1 MFDKLKKRLTIIY
14 TGIFSLIMV
23 FVVAVTVAIGCI
35 SVLRTEKDMLIAD
48 IYDEWRE
55 WIGSGELP
63 VDPALVKKGEMMS
76 LMYDADGNIIIM
88 YDADGNIIIDQMTD
102 SPYAAALTAIRASWP
117 EPENETELLY
127 FRDKK
132 GTLHFFLAG
141 GCTFWEN
148 GQIQA
153 RLYTFLNLEDYYD
166 MAVDGMYFL
175 FLLCAVCIMLAAGGG
190 YYMAAKNIKPLEILF
205 AREHEFAADASHEL
219 RTPLTVLSLGVESL
233 QNDDES
239 KLSGFA
245 QEVLRDM
252 QHETKYM
259 SRLIEALLTL
269 ARGDEENTP
278 LARAKVDL
286 TEVAVKVCN
295 KMRPLAAKKGLGLE
309 YAAGDAP
316 QVFILG
322 DKNKMEQL
330 LIIFI
335 DNAIKYSESGTI
347 TVTVDAD
354 SMHAVIKVMDEGI
367 GISESDAQKIFERFY
382 RVDKARSR
390 AAGGFGLGLNIARI
404 IVVRHG
410 GTVSVKPRSPHG
422 SIFTVRLPLYR

>member
-1 MFDKLKKRLTIIY
+1 MFDKLKKRLTLIY

-76 LMYDADGNIIIM
+76 LMYDADGNIII
-88 YDADGNIIIDQMTD
+88 DQMTD

-127 FRDKK
+127 FRDKN

-295 KMRPLAAKKGLGLE
+295 KMRPLAAKKGLELE

-335 DNAIKYSESGTI
+335 DNAVKYSESGTI

-367 GISESDAQKIFERFY
+367 GISEGDAQKIFERFY

>member
-1 MFDKLKKRLTIIY
+1 MFDKLKKRLTLIY

-76 LMYDADGNIIIM
+76 LMYDADGNIII
-88 YDADGNIIIDQMTD
+88 DQMTD

-127 FRDKK
+127 FRDKN

-286 TEVAVKVCN
+286 TEIAVKVCN
-295 KMRPLAAKKGLGLE
+295 KMRPLAAKKGLELE

-410 GTVSVKPRSPHG
+410 GTVSVKPHSPHG

>member
-1 MFDKLKKRLTIIY
+1 MFDKLKKRLTLIY

-76 LMYDADGNIIIM
+76 LMYDADGNIII
-88 YDADGNIIIDQMTD
+88 DQMTE

-127 FRDKK
+127 FRDKN

-347 TVTVDAD
+347 TVTVEAD

>member
-1 MFDKLKKRLTIIY
+1 MFDKLKKRLTLIY

-76 LMYDADGNIIIM
+76 LMYDADGNIII
-88 YDADGNIIIDQMTD
+88 DQMTD

-127 FRDKK
+127 FRDKN

-269 ARGDEENTP
+269 ARGDEENKP

-286 TEVAVKVCN
+286 TEIAVKVCN
-295 KMRPLAAKKGLGLE
+295 KMRPLAAKKGLELE
-309 YAAGDAP
+309 YAAGNAP

>member
-1 MFDKLKKRLTIIY
+1 MFDKLKKRLTLIY

-76 LMYDADGNIIIM
+76 LMYDADGNIII
-88 YDADGNIIIDQMTD
+88 DQMTD
-102 SPYAAALTAIRASWP
+102 SPYAAELTAIRASWP

-127 FRDKK
+127 FRDKN

-175 FLLCAVCIMLAAGGG
+175 FLLCVVCIILAAGGG

-269 ARGDEENTP
+269 ARGDEENKP

-295 KMRPLAAKKGLGLE
+295 KMRPLAVKKGLGLE

>member
-1 MFDKLKKRLTIIY
+1 MFDKLKKRLTLIY

-76 LMYDADGNIIIM
+76 LMYDADGNIII
-88 YDADGNIIIDQMTD
+88 DQMTD
-102 SPYAAALTAIRASWP
+102 SPYSAALTAIRASWP

-127 FRDKK
+127 FRDKN

-278 LARAKVDL
+278 LARAKLDL

>member
-1 MFDKLKKRLTIIY
+1 MFDKLKKRLTLIY

-23 FVVAVTVAIGCI
+23 FVVAVTVAIGCV
-35 SVLRTEKDMLIAD
+35 SVIRTEKEMLIAD

-76 LMYDADGNIIIM
+76 LMYDADGNIII
-88 YDADGNIIIDQMTD
+88 DQMTD

-127 FRDKK
+127 FRDKN

-175 FLLCAVCIMLAAGGG
+175 FLLCAVCIILAAGGG

-295 KMRPLAAKKGLGLE
+295 KMRPLAAKKGLELE

-347 TVTVDAD
+347 TVTVEAD

-410 GTVSVKPRSPHG
+410 GTVSVKPRSPQG

>member
-1 MFDKLKKRLTIIY
+1 MFDKLKKRLTLIY

-35 SVLRTEKDMLIAD
+35 SVLRTEKEMLIAD

-76 LMYDADGNIIIM
+76 LMYDADGNIIV
-88 YDADGNIIIDQMTD
+88 DQMAD
-102 SPYAAALTAIRASWP
+102 SPYAAALTAIRTSWP

-190 YYMAAKNIKPLEILF
+190 YYMAAKNIKPLETLF

-259 SRLIEALLTL
+259 SGLIEALLTL

-347 TVTVDAD
+347 TVTVEAD
-354 SMHAVIKVMDEGI
+354 SMHAVIKVIDEGI
-367 GISESDAQKIFERFY
+367 GISESDEQKIFERFY

>member
-1 MFDKLKKRLTIIY
+1 MFDKLKKRLTLIY

-35 SVLRTEKDMLIAD
+35 SVLSTEKDMLIAD

-76 LMYDADGNIIIM
+76 LMYDADGNIII
-88 YDADGNIIIDQMTD
+88 DQMTD

-127 FRDKK
+127 FRDKN

-286 TEVAVKVCN
+286 TDVAVKVCN

>member
-1 MFDKLKKRLTIIY
+1 MFDKLKKRLTLIY

-76 LMYDADGNIIIM
+76 LMYDADGNIII
-88 YDADGNIIIDQMTD
+88 DQMTD

-127 FRDKK
+127 FRDKN

-295 KMRPLAAKKGLGLE
+295 KMRPLAAKKGLELE

-390 AAGGFGLGLNIARI
+390 AEGGFGLGLNIARI

>member
-1 MFDKLKKRLTIIY
+1 MFDKLKKRLTLIY

-76 LMYDADGNIIIM
+76 LMYDADGNIII
-88 YDADGNIIIDQMTD
+88 DQMTD

-127 FRDKK
+127 FRDKN

-295 KMRPLAAKKGLGLE
+295 KMRPLAAKKGLELE
-309 YAAGDAP
+309 YAAGDAL

>member
-1 MFDKLKKRLTIIY
+1 MFDKLKKRLTLIY

-76 LMYDADGNIIIM
+76 LMYDADGNIII
-88 YDADGNIIIDQMTD
+88 DQMTD

-127 FRDKK
+127 FRDKN

-166 MAVDGMYFL
+166 MVVDGMYFL

-269 ARGDEENTP
+269 ARGDEEKKP

-295 KMRPLAAKKGLGLE
+295 KMCPLAAKKGLELE

-347 TVTVDAD
+347 TVTVEAD

-367 GISESDAQKIFERFY
+367 GISESDTQKIFERFY

-390 AAGGFGLGLNIARI
+390 AVGGFGLGLNIARI

>member
-1 MFDKLKKRLTIIY
+1 MFDKLKKRLTLIY

-76 LMYDADGNIIIM
+76 LMYDADGNIII
-88 YDADGNIIIDQMTD
+88 DQMTD

-127 FRDKK
+127 FRDKN

-269 ARGDEENTP
+269 ARGDEENMP

-335 DNAIKYSESGTI
+335 DNAIKYSKSGTI

>member
-1 MFDKLKKRLTIIY
+1 MFDKLKKRLTLIY

-76 LMYDADGNIIIM
+76 LMYDADGNIII
-88 YDADGNIIIDQMTD
+88 DQMTG

-127 FRDKK
+127 FRDKN

-295 KMRPLAAKKGLGLE
+295 KMRPLAAKKGLELE

-347 TVTVDAD
+347 TVTVEAD

-410 GTVSVKPRSPHG
+410 GTVSVKPRSPQG

>member
-1 MFDKLKKRLTIIY
+1 MFDKLKKRLTLIY

-76 LMYDADGNIIIM
+76 LMYDADGNIII
-88 YDADGNIIIDQMTD
+88 DQMTD
-102 SPYAAALTAIRASWP
+102 SPYAAALTAISASWP

-127 FRDKK
+127 FRDKN

-269 ARGDEENTP
+269 ARGDEENKP

-295 KMRPLAAKKGLGLE
+295 KMRPLAAKKGLELE

-347 TVTVDAD
+347 TVTVEAD

>member
-1 MFDKLKKRLTIIY
+1 MFDKLKKRLTLIY

-76 LMYDADGNIIIM
+76 LMYDADGNIII
-88 YDADGNIIIDQMTD
+88 DQMTD

-127 FRDKK
+127 FRDKN

-205 AREHEFAADASHEL
+205 AREHEFAANASHEL

-269 ARGDEENTP
+269 ARGDEENKP

>member
-1 MFDKLKKRLTIIY
+1 MFDKLKKRLTLIY

-76 LMYDADGNIIIM
+76 LMYDADGNIII
-88 YDADGNIIIDQMTD
+88 DQMTD
-102 SPYAAALTAIRASWP
+102 SPYAAAVTAIRASWP

-127 FRDKK
+127 FRDKN

-295 KMRPLAAKKGLGLE
+295 KMRPLAAKKGLELE
-309 YAAGDAP
+309 YAAGDAQ

>member
-1 MFDKLKKRLTIIY
+1 MFDKLKKRLTLIY

-76 LMYDADGNIIIM
+76 LMYDADGNIII
-88 YDADGNIIIDQMTD
+88 DQMTD

-127 FRDKK
+127 FRDKN

-190 YYMAAKNIKPLEILF
+190 YYMADKNIKPLEILF
-205 AREHEFAADASHEL
+205 AREHEFSADASHEL

-295 KMRPLAAKKGLGLE
+295 KMRPLAAKKGLELE

-347 TVTVDAD
+347 TVMVEAD
-354 SMHAVIKVMDEGI
+354 SMHAVLKVMDEGI

-410 GTVSVKPRSPHG
+410 GTVRVKPRSPHG

>member
-1 MFDKLKKRLTIIY
+1 MFDKLKKRLTLIY
-14 TGIFSLIMV
+14 TGIFTLIMV

-76 LMYDADGNIIIM
+76 LMYDADGNIII
-88 YDADGNIIIDQMTD
+88 DQMTD

-127 FRDKK
+127 FRDKN

-148 GQIQA
+148 GQIKA

-259 SRLIEALLTL
+259 SRLIEALLNL

>member
-1 MFDKLKKRLTIIY
+1 MFDKLKKRLTLIY

-76 LMYDADGNIIIM
+76 LMYDADGNIII
-88 YDADGNIIIDQMTD
+88 DQMTD

-127 FRDKK
+127 FRDKN

-410 GTVSVKPRSPHG
+410 GTLSVKPRSPHG

>member
-1 MFDKLKKRLTIIY
+1 MFDKLKKRLTLIY
-14 TGIFSLIMV
+14 TGIFTLIMV

-76 LMYDADGNIIIM
+76 LMYDADGNIII
-88 YDADGNIIIDQMTD
+88 DQMTD

-127 FRDKK
+127 FRDKN

-278 LARAKVDL
+278 LARTKVDL

>member
-1 MFDKLKKRLTIIY
+1 MFDKLKKRLTLIY

-76 LMYDADGNIIIM
+76 LMYDADGNIII
-88 YDADGNIIIDQMTD
+88 DQMTD

-117 EPENETELLY
+117 EPENETELLC

-132 GTLHFFLAG
+132 GILHFFLAG

-269 ARGDEENTP
+269 ARGDEENKP

-295 KMRPLAAKKGLGLE
+295 KMRPLAAKKGLELE

>member
-1 MFDKLKKRLTIIY
+1 MFDKLKKRLTLIY

-76 LMYDADGNIIIM
+76 LMYDADGNIII
-88 YDADGNIIIDQMTD
+88 DQMTD

-127 FRDKK
+127 FRDKN

-239 KLSGFA
+239 RLSGFA

-295 KMRPLAAKKGLGLE
+295 KMRPLAAKKGLELE

-404 IVVRHG
+404 IVMRHG
-410 GTVSVKPRSPHG
+410 GTASVKPRSPHG

>member
-1 MFDKLKKRLTIIY
+1 MFDKLKKRLTLIY

-76 LMYDADGNIIIM
+76 LMYDADGNIII
-88 YDADGNIIIDQMTD
+88 DQMTD
-102 SPYAAALTAIRASWP
+102 SPYAAALTAISASWP

-127 FRDKK
+127 FRDKN

-269 ARGDEENTP
+269 VRGDEENTP

-295 KMRPLAAKKGLGLE
+295 KMRPLAAKKGLELE

>member
-1 MFDKLKKRLTIIY
+1 MFDKLKKRLTLIY

-55 WIGSGELP
+55 WNGSGELP

-76 LMYDADGNIIIM
+76 LMFDADGNIIV
-88 YDADGNIIIDQMTD
+88 DQMAD
-102 SPYAAALTAIRASWP
+102 SPYAAALTAIRTSWP

-190 YYMAAKNIKPLEILF
+190 YYMAAKNIKPLETLF

-219 RTPLTVLSLGVESL
+219 RTPLTVISLGVESL

-252 QHETKYM
+252 QYETKYM

-269 ARGDEENTP
+269 ARGDEESKP

-347 TVTVDAD
+347 TVTVEAD

>member
-1 MFDKLKKRLTIIY
+1 MFDKLKKRLTLIY

-76 LMYDADGNIIIM
+76 LMYDADGNIII
-88 YDADGNIIIDQMTD
+88 DQMTD

-127 FRDKK
+127 FRDKN

-269 ARGDEENTP
+269 ARGDEESSP

>member
-1 MFDKLKKRLTIIY
+1 MFDKLKKRLTLIY
-14 TGIFSLIMV
+14 TGIFTLIMV
-23 FVVAVTVAIGCI
+23 FVVAVTVVIGCV
-35 SVLRTEKDMLIAD
+35 SVIRNEKEMLIAD

-76 LMYDADGNIIIM
+76 LMYDADGNIII
-88 YDADGNIIIDQMTD
+88 DQMTD

-117 EPENETELLY
+117 ESENETELLY
-127 FRDKK
+127 FRDKN
-132 GTLHFFLAG
+132 GILHFFLAG

-278 LARAKVDL
+278 LARTKVDL

>member
-1 MFDKLKKRLTIIY
+1 MFDKLKKRLTLIY

-76 LMYDADGNIIIM
+76 LMYDADGNIII
-88 YDADGNIIIDQMTD
+88 DQMTD

-127 FRDKK
+127 FRDKN

-269 ARGDEENTP
+269 ARGDEENKP
-278 LARAKVDL
+278 LARTKVDL

>member
-1 MFDKLKKRLTIIY
+1 MFDKLKKRLTLIY

-35 SVLRTEKDMLIAD
+35 SVLRTEKNMLIAD

-76 LMYDADGNIIIM
+76 LMYDADGNIII
-88 YDADGNIIIDQMTD
+88 DQMTD

-127 FRDKK
+127 FRDKN

-269 ARGDEENTP
+269 ARGDEENKP

-295 KMRPLAAKKGLGLE
+295 KMRPLAAKKGLELE

>member
-1 MFDKLKKRLTIIY
+1 MFDKLKKRLTLIY
-14 TGIFSLIMV
+14 TGIFTLIMV

-76 LMYDADGNIIIM
+76 LMYDADGNIII
-88 YDADGNIIIDQMTD
+88 DQMTD

-127 FRDKK
+127 FRDKN

-259 SRLIEALLTL
+259 SRLIEALLIL

>member
-1 MFDKLKKRLTIIY
+1 MFDKLKKRLTLIY

-76 LMYDADGNIIIM
+76 LMYDAE
-88 YDADGNIIIDQMTD
+88 GNIIIDQMTD
-102 SPYAAALTAIRASWP
+102 SPYAAAVTAIRASWP

-127 FRDKK
+127 FRDKN

-205 AREHEFAADASHEL
+205 KREHEFAADASHEL

-278 LARAKVDL
+278 LARTKVDL

-295 KMRPLAAKKGLGLE
+295 KMRPLAAKKGLELE

-354 SMHAVIKVMDEGI
+354 SMHAVIKVADEGI

>member
-1 MFDKLKKRLTIIY
+1 MFDKLKKRLTLIY

-55 WIGSGELP
+55 WISSGELP

-76 LMYDADGNIIIM
+76 LM

-127 FRDKK
+127 FRDKN

-410 GTVSVKPRSPHG
+410 GTVSVKARSPHG

>member
-1 MFDKLKKRLTIIY
+1 MFDKLKKRLTLIY

-76 LMYDADGNIIIM
+76 LMYDADGNIII
-88 YDADGNIIIDQMTD
+88 DQMTD

-127 FRDKK
+127 FRNKN

-367 GISESDAQKIFERFY
+367 GISEGDAQKIFERFY

>member
-1 MFDKLKKRLTIIY
+1 MFDKLKKRLTLIY

-76 LMYDADGNIIIM
+76 LMYDADGNIII
-88 YDADGNIIIDQMTD
+88 DQMTD
-102 SPYAAALTAIRASWP
+102 SPYAAAVTAIRASWP

-127 FRDKK
+127 FRDKN

-153 RLYTFLNLEDYYD
+153 RLYTFLNLEDYYG

-286 TEVAVKVCN
+286 TEIAVKVCN
-295 KMRPLAAKKGLGLE
+295 KMRPLAAKKGLELE

>member
-1 MFDKLKKRLTIIY
+1 MFDKLKKRLTLIY

-76 LMYDADGNIIIM
+76 LMYDADGNIII
-88 YDADGNIIIDQMTD
+88 DQMTD

-127 FRDKK
+127 FRDKN

-347 TVTVDAD
+347 SVVVEPDG
-354 SMHAVIKVMDEGI
+354 MHAVIKVMDEGI

-410 GTVSVKPRSPHG
+410 GTVSVKPRSPQG

>member
-1 MFDKLKKRLTIIY
+1 MFDKLKKRLTLIY

-76 LMYDADGNIIIM
+76 LMYDADGNIII
-88 YDADGNIIIDQMTD
+88 DQMTD

-127 FRDKK
+127 FRDKN

-309 YAAGDAP
+309 YVAGDAP

>member
-1 MFDKLKKRLTIIY
+1 MFDKLKKRLTLIY

-76 LMYDADGNIIIM
+76 LMYDADGNIII
-88 YDADGNIIIDQMTD
+88 DQMTD

-127 FRDKK
+127 FRDKN

-205 AREHEFAADASHEL
+205 KREHEFAADASHEL

-295 KMRPLAAKKGLGLE
+295 KMRPLAAKKGLELE

-347 TVTVDAD
+347 TVTVDAY

>member
-1 MFDKLKKRLTIIY
+1 MFDKLKKRLTLIY

-76 LMYDADGNIIIM
+76 LMYDADGNIII
-88 YDADGNIIIDQMTD
+88 DQMTD

-127 FRDKK
+127 FRDKN

-259 SRLIEALLTL
+259 TRLIEALLTL

-278 LARAKVDL
+278 LTRAKVDL

>member
-1 MFDKLKKRLTIIY
+1 MFDKLKKRLTLIY

-76 LMYDADGNIIIM
+76 LMYDADGNIII
-88 YDADGNIIIDQMTD
+88 DQMTD

-127 FRDKK
+127 FRDKN

-148 GQIQA
+148 GQIQV

-239 KLSGFA
+239 KLSDFA

>member
-1 MFDKLKKRLTIIY
+1 MFDKLKKRLTLIY

-76 LMYDADGNIIIM
+76 LMYDADGNIII
-88 YDADGNIIIDQMTD
+88 DQMTD

-127 FRDKK
+127 FRDKN

-205 AREHEFAADASHEL
+205 KREHEFAADASHEL

-295 KMRPLAAKKGLGLE
+295 KMRPLAAKKGLELE